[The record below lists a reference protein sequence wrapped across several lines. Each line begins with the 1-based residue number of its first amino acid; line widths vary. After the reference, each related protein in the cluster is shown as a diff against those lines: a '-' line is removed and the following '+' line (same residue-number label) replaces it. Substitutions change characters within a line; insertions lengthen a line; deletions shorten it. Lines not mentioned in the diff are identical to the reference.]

1 MLTRRRNRDALV
13 DELARARARVRKIES
28 ALAEL
33 GGHGP
38 QPPPDRYRALF
49 ENSADAILIID
60 GDTFVDCN
68 QATVDMLRYDDKQQL
83 LETHPSEL
91 SPPCQP
97 DGRDSYEKANEM
109 IRIAFEQGSHR
120 FEWMHKRA
128 DGEVFPV
135 EVLLTPL
142 PGPDRTR
149 LHVVWRDITDRKEL
163 ESQLRQAQKMEAM
176 GRLAGGIAH
185 DFNNLL
191 TIINGNAEKALRA
204 LAPTDDLSESLKRIL
219 WAGERAAELTNR
231 LLTSSRRN
239 VPQSTVLDL
248 NEVTQRAHELLH
260 RLLGEN
266 IVIRT
271 VTTPAP
277 LTFKADPGLIE
288 QAIINLANNARD
300 AMPDGGAVTLEVAE
314 EVVVDRAS
322 SPGVSLDPGRYARL
336 TVSDT
341 GVGMD
346 EATKEQAFEPFF
358 TTKDVGKGSGLG
370 LSMVYGIIRQSDGQ
384 IVIDSTPGAGT
395 RVTIWFPAV
404 DDAVAAPHSHS
415 NPPRGGDETILVVED
430 DAGVAAVIEEIL
442 LDAGFTVLTCSN
454 GAEALDRFTRQRGA
468 IDLILSDVVMPQMGG
483 PELVQRLKGLGKIPP
498 VVFVSG
504 YTDEL
509 LSSVDE
515 LGLDVSF
522 LQKPFN
528 RHNLLLTIRSALD
541 ERRLRQG

>member
-1 MLTRRRNRDALV
+1 M